1 VARIF
6 WVTCPFCA
14 KRFYC
19 HSEDLRHKQYELRC
33 PYCEREFAQEQ
44 SPRID
49 E

>member
-6 WVTCPFCA
+6 WVTCPYCA
-14 KRFYC
+14 RRFYC
-19 HSEDLRHKQYELRC
+19 HYEDLRHSQYDLRC
-33 PYCEREFAQEQ
+33 PYCEREFPQER

>member
-1 VARIF
+1 MARIF
-6 WVTCPFCA
+6 WVTCPSCA

-19 HSEDLRHKQYELRC
+19 HSEDLRHKSYELRC
-33 PYCEREFAQEQ
+33 PYCEREFPQEQ

>member
-1 VARIF
+1 MARIF

-19 HSEDLRHKQYELRC
+19 HSDDLRHKEYALRC
-33 PYCEREFAQEQ
+33 PYCDREFPQEQ

>member
-1 VARIF
+1 MARIF
-6 WVTCPFCA
+6 WVTCPHCA

-19 HSEDLRHKQYELRC
+19 HSEDLRHKKYELRC
-33 PYCEREFAQEQ
+33 PYCEREFPQEQ